1 MPLILKKK
9 PVVFVDTIDLILLSG
24 VHSRKFRQGLTV
36 KEEPD
41 VRICSTPE

>member
-1 MPLILKKK
+1 
-9 PVVFVDTIDLILLSG
+9 LSG